1 MSQPIAELKDRL
13 KQALTI
19 RNIKPIE
26 LSEATKIPKSA
37 ISQYMSGYTKPK
49 QDRIFSIC
57 KFLRINEAWLLGYD
71 VPMEQNKIAV
81 NSDNNDTDLTIIQRE
96 RSKMSDKEKTKLMNI
111 LKANFDDYNWEEDD
125 SGNIE

>member
-13 KQALTI
+13 KQALVI

-57 KFLRINEAWLLGYD
+57 KVLQINEAWLLGYD
-71 VPMEQNKIAV
+71 VPMEKNEMST
-81 NSDNNDTDLTIIQRE
+81 NSISSDIDLTIIQRE
-96 RSKMSDKEKTKLMNI
+96 RSKMSEKDKDN
-111 LKANFDDYNWEEDD
+111 N
-125 SGNIE
+125 

>member
-13 KQALTI
+13 KQALVI

-57 KFLRINEAWLLGYD
+57 KVLQINEAWLLGYD
-71 VPMEQNKIAV
+71 VPMEKMRC
-81 NSDNNDTDLTIIQRE
+81 LLIQ
-96 RSKMSDKEKTKLMNI
+96 SVVI
-111 LKANFDDYNWEEDD
+111 L
-125 SGNIE
+125 I

>member
-1 MSQPIAELKDRL
+1 MSQSIAELKDRL
-13 KQALTI
+13 KQALVI

-49 QDRIFSIC
+49 RDRIFSIC
-57 KFLRINEAWLLGYD
+57 KVLQINEAWLLGYD
-71 VPMEQNKIAV
+71 VPMEKNEMST
-81 NSDNNDTDLTIIQRE
+81 NSISSDIDLTIIQRE